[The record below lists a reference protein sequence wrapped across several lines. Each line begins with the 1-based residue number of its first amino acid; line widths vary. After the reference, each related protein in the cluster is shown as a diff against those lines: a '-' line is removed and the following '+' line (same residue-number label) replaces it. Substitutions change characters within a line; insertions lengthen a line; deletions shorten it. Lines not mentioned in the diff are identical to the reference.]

1 MKTTPQVLLV
11 EDNPADANLVCEAL
25 SQSSLP
31 NSVFAVSDGEEAL
44 QFLHR
49 EGKYADRF
57 PPDLILLDLSLP
69 RKDGRAVLAEVKS
82 NPALRQTP
90 VVIFSSSQS
99 PQDIALSY
107 ELGANGY
114 VCKPGN
120 LHEYLTAVRSI
131 TEFWLGH
138 ARLPRR
144 EDS

>member
-11 EDNPADANLVCEAL
+11 EDNPADANLVAEAL
-25 SQSSLP
+25 SQSELP
-31 NSVFAVSDGEEAL
+31 NFVVAVSDGEEAL
-44 QFLHR
+44 AFLHR

-82 NPALRQTP
+82 NPVLRQTP
-90 VVIFSSSQS
+90 VVVFSSSQS
-99 PQDIALSY
+99 PQDISLSY

-131 TEFWLGH
+131 TEFWLGQ